1 MCHLDGTPFRAPT
14 KLGGEV
20 VRRLSQWGQ
29 SVIGAAE
36 RPLVVQLD
44 PPDESDAWHVRV
56 LAHNDDDGLDPVEVA
71 WPQFE
76 VGVEGTAAQLA
87 RLERLFPQLLRLGDD
102 DAAR

>member
-1 MCHLDGTPFRAPT
+1 M
-14 KLGGEV
+14 

-71 WPQFE
+71 LAASSKSASKA
-76 VGVEGTAAQLA
+76 TAAQLA